1 MTKFC
6 DTRWSLYRDYVHEN
20 ALASQRKPNTRQIA
34 FTALV
39 DHQQTCPQCK
49 RHLSAVM
56 LLGRAVEHVE
66 ASDAAL

>member
-1 MTKFC
+1 MTEFC
-6 DTRWSLYRDYVHEN
+6 STRWSLYRDYIHEN
-20 ALASQRKPNTRQIA
+20 ALASQRKPNMRQIA

-66 ASDAAL
+66 AQ